1 MKKKKKKS
9 KLNTVIN
16 IFLVLIL
23 LAGLSLLLYPTFSD
37 LWNSTRQSKAISS
50 YTKEV
55 AKLSQEDYTKLWEDA
70 KAYNAG
76 ILERYNLYL
85 PSEEEEVTYQEL
97 LNISGNGI
105 MAYIDIP
112 KINIKLP
119 IYHGTSESVLQVAI
133 GHIEWSSLPIGGES
147 THCIVSGHRGL
158 PSAKL
163 FTDLDEMEVGDQFY
177 IHVLDQILAYEVD
190 QINIVLP
197 EELDNLK
204 IEEGEDYV
212 TLVTCTPYGIN
223 THRMLVR
230 GHRVEYVEPET
241 ETEAETVKEVVV
253 VENLT
258 ENFIEMAK
266 KVFGGLAIL
275 VLFMAIIFRKK
286 KRRKNRKDET

>member
-9 KLNTVIN
+9 KLNTLIN

-50 YTKEV
+50 YTKKV
-55 AKLSQEDYTKLWEDA
+55 AKLTKEDYTKLWEDA
-70 KAYNAG
+70 KSYNEG
-76 ILERYNLYL
+76 ILERYNLYV
-85 PSEEEEVTYQEL
+85 PSGEEEAIYQEI
-97 LNISGNGI
+97 LNVSGNGI
-105 MAYIDIP
+105 MAYIEIP
-112 KINIKLP
+112 RINIELP

-133 GHIEWSSLPIGGES
+133 GHIEWSSLPTGGEG

-163 FTDLDEMEVGDQFY
+163 FTDLDEMAVGDQFY
-177 IHVLDQILAYEVD
+177 IHVLDKTLAYEVD
-190 QINIVLP
+190 QIQTVLP
-197 EELDNLK
+197 EEVDDLK

-223 THRMLVR
+223 THRLLVR
-230 GHRVEYVEPET
+230 GHRTDYIEPES
-241 ETEAETVKEVVV
+241 ETEAETRKEVVV

-258 ENFIEMAK
+258 ENFVEMAK
-266 KVFGGLAIL
+266 KVFGGLVIL
-275 VLFMAIIFRKK
+275 ILFMAIIFRKK
-286 KRRKNRKDET
+286 KKKNRKDEM

>member
-50 YTKEV
+50 YAKEV
-55 AKLSQEDYTKLWEDA
+55 AKLTKEDYTKLWEDA
-70 KAYNAG
+70 RAYNAG

-85 PSEEEEVTYQEL
+85 PSEEEEATYQEL
-97 LNISGNGI
+97 LNISENGI

-163 FTDLDEMEVGDQFY
+163 FTDLDEMVVGDQFY
-177 IHVLDQILAYEVD
+177 IHVLDQTLAYEVD

-197 EELDNLK
+197 EELENLM
-204 IEEGEDYV
+204 IEEGQDYV

-230 GHRVEYVEPET
+230 GHRIDYEEPET
-241 ETEAETVKEVVV
+241 ETESETVKEVVV

-266 KVFGGLAIL
+266 KVFTGLAVLI
-275 VLFMAIIFRKK
+275 LFMANIFRKK
-286 KRRKNRKDET
+286 KK

>member
-50 YTKEV
+50 YAKEV
-55 AKLSQEDYTKLWEDA
+55 AKLTKEDYTKLWEDA
-70 KAYNAG
+70 RAYNAG

-85 PSEEEEVTYQEL
+85 PSEEEEATYQEL
-97 LNISGNGI
+97 LNISENGI

-163 FTDLDEMEVGDQFY
+163 FTDLDEMVVGDQFY
-177 IHVLDQILAYEVD
+177 IHVLDQTLAYEVD

-197 EELDNLK
+197 EELENLM
-204 IEEGEDYV
+204 IEEGQDYV

-230 GHRVEYVEPET
+230 GHRIDYEEPET
-241 ETEAETVKEVVV
+241 ETESETVKEVVV

-266 KVFGGLAIL
+266 KVFAGLAVLI
-275 VLFMAIIFRKK
+275 LFMAIIFRKK
-286 KRRKNRKDET
+286 KKKK

>member
-50 YTKEV
+50 YAKEV
-55 AKLSQEDYTKLWEDA
+55 AKLTKEDYTKLWEDA
-70 KAYNAG
+70 RAYNAG

-85 PSEEEEVTYQEL
+85 PSEEEEATYQEL
-97 LNISGNGI
+97 LNISENGI

-163 FTDLDEMEVGDQFY
+163 FTDLDEMVVGDQFY
-177 IHVLDQILAYEVD
+177 IHVLDQTLAYEVD

-197 EELDNLK
+197 EELENLM
-204 IEEGEDYV
+204 IEEGQDYV

-230 GHRVEYVEPET
+230 GHRIDYEEPET
-241 ETEAETVKEVVV
+241 ETESETVKEVVV

-266 KVFGGLAIL
+266 KVFTGLAVLI
-275 VLFMAIIFRKK
+275 LFMAIIFRKK
-286 KRRKNRKDET
+286 KK